1 MRRDRKW
8 HLSVWPRWQWIAV
21 VAALFTAACSSATGM
36 PAMPAESSSATDDT
50 PALLDGAS
58 LRDKAAAYFG
68 PLHDGSTS
76 MLAYVLDPTL
86 HASGFDLRWQLQAVI
101 DHHQP
106 IAELE
111 EFGIHAAANG
121 TYSVDLAEFPE
132 WQPLEERMSALLS
145 PAGLGLT
152 LRDLRARGF
161 RRADAKK
168 LVAYLHEHPVPSAP
182 DDGAPPVSTYARS
195 RRAA

>member
-8 HLSVWPRWQWIAV
+8 HLSVWSRWQWIAV
-21 VAALFTAACSSATGM
+21 VAAVFVTACSSASGM
-36 PAMPAESSSATDDT
+36 PAMPAESSTAADDT
-50 PALLDGAS
+50 PAILDSAS

-76 MLAYVLDPTL
+76 MLAHVLDPAL
-86 HASGFDLRWQLQAVI
+86 RASGFDLRWQLEAVI

-106 IAELE
+106 VAELAK
-111 EFGIHAAANG
+111 FGIHAAANG

-132 WQPLEERMSALLS
+132 WQPLEDRMSALLS
-145 PAGLGLT
+145 PRGLGVT

-161 RRADAKK
+161 RRTDVKT
-168 LVAYLHEHPVPSAP
+168 LVAYLHDHAVPSAP
-182 DDGAPPVSTYARS
+182 ADSAPPASTYARS
-195 RRAA
+195 RRTA